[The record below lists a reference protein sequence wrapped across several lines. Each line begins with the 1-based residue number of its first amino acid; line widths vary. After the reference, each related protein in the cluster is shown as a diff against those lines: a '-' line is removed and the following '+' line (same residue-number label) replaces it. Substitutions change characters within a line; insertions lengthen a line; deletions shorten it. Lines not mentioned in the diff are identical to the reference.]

1 MPEFAPGMIRETEE
15 GPRQLARRRF
25 LTFLVAAPALTVAAR
40 VGTEIVAPAKAD
52 AVVPSPPQPA
62 DIADFGDVMTALAKA
77 DTDLFVLQVTTGN
90 RIRFEVPRAEVGQG
104 ITTALAMIVAEELD
118 ARLAD
123 VDVPLSDARQDLG
136 TAQSTGG
143 STSVRSLWD
152 PVRQLAAAAR
162 ARLVTAAAQE
172 WNVPASTL
180 RTHDTAVWAP
190 DGRSATYG
198 SLTEAASQVLVPA
211 VSSDPKPA
219 AAYEVIGRPTGR
231 VDALDIVTG
240 KARYALDVAV
250 AGALPTV
257 VARPP
262 TISGTVVTYDATT
275 AKSMPGVVAITQI
288 PTGVAVTGQTFD
300 QAMKAMAALV
310 ISWGSGTVDGVS
322 DADVKARLTSA
333 IAPFAVPPLLAQ
345 YVEGTFDFA
354 FVNHAPMEVGSAV
367 ADVRSNSAE
376 VWLASKSPTGAQ
388 SAVASAVGL
397 QTSQVTLHVVRGGGS
412 FGRRIYYD
420 PAVEAARVSRAIGRP
435 VKLMW
440 TRNDDMRH
448 GRMRPRSHHQIRAT
462 YAGSNVLSYEHRMA
476 SVAVDF
482 TGSGS
487 GQALVDAGYGSPT
500 VGTGFFQLSEACPYN
515 FGTVTETL
523 AEVPYDLHT
532 GTWRSVYSAQARTAE
547 EIMVDELA
555 RKMGKDPMA
564 FRLEF
569 LKTDTERAVL
579 NKVALAGGWGRLMPP
594 GTAQGV
600 GFHAEYRS
608 LAACLVEIDCTTSTP
623 RVTKAVVA
631 VDVGLPVNPKGLQAQ
646 AIGGVIDGI
655 STMLSAGNHLDNG
668 AFREG
673 SYKDFLYARQ
683 ANAPLSC
690 EVYVMPATGS
700 SPGGAGELIVPAAA
714 AAVANAYARATGAKP
729 RSFPINF

>member
-1 MPEFAPGMIRETEE
+1 MPEFPAEMLRETGEA
-15 GPRQLARRRF
+15 PRQLARRRF
-25 LTFLVAAPALTVAAR
+25 LTLLVAAPALTVAAR
-40 VGTEIVAPAKAD
+40 VGMKALAPAKVG
-52 AVVPSPPQPA
+52 AVVPSLPQPA
-62 DIADFGDVMTALAKA
+62 DITDFGDVMTALTKA
-77 DTDLFVLQVTTGN
+77 DTDLFVLQVTADN

-104 ITTALAMIVAEELD
+104 VTTALAMIVADELD

-143 STSVRSLWD
+143 SCSVRSLWD

-162 ARLVTAAAQE
+162 ARLVTAAAQR

-180 RTHDTAVWAP
+180 TTHDTAVWAP

-198 SLTEAASQVLVPA
+198 TLTGAASQVLIPQ
-211 VSSDPKPA
+211 VSPEPKSA
-219 AAYEVIGRPTGR
+219 AAYGLIGQPTGR
-231 VDALDIVTG
+231 VDARDIVTG

-250 AGALPTV
+250 TGALPTV

-262 TISGTVVTYDATT
+262 TINGTVVTCDGTT
-275 AKSMPGVVAITQI
+275 AKSMAGVVAITQL
-288 PTGVAVTGQTFD
+288 PTGVAVTAQTFD
-300 QAMKAMAALV
+300 QAMKAKAALV
-310 ISWGSGTVDGVS
+310 ISWGAGSVDQVS

-333 IAPFAVPPLLAQ
+333 IAPFAVPPLLAR
-345 YVEGTFDFA
+345 YVEATLDFA

-367 ADVRSNSAE
+367 ADVRANSAE
-376 VWLASKSPTGAQ
+376 VWVATKSPTGAQ
-388 SAVASAVGL
+388 SSVAGAVGL
-397 QTSQVTLHVVRGGGS
+397 QPGQVTVHVVRGGGS
-412 FGRRIYYD
+412 FGRRIYSD
-420 PAVEAARVSRAIGRP
+420 PAVEAAQVSKAIGQP

-448 GRMRPRSHHQIRAT
+448 GRMRPRSHHQVRAT
-462 YAGSNVLSYEHRMA
+462 YAGSDVLSYEHRMS

-482 TGSGS
+482 TGSGT

-500 VGTGFFQLSEACPYN
+500 VGTGFFHLSEACPYN
-515 FGTVTETL
+515 FGTVTEALT
-523 AEVPYDLHT
+523 EVPYDLHT

-547 EIMVDELA
+547 EIMLDELA
-555 RKMGKDPMA
+555 KRMGKDPVA

-569 LKTDTERAVL
+569 FKTDAERAVL
-579 NKVALAGGWGRLMPP
+579 NKVASAGSWGRAMAPS
-594 GTAQGV
+594 TAQGV

-608 LAACLVEIDCTTSTP
+608 LSACLVEIDCTTSTP
-623 RVTKAVVA
+623 RVTKAIVA
-631 VDVGLPVNPKGLQAQ
+631 LDVGLPVNPKGLQAQ
-646 AIGGVIDGI
+646 AMGSVIDGI
-655 STMLSAGNHLDNG
+655 STILSAGNHLDKG

-673 SYKDFLYARQ
+673 SYQDFLYARQ

-690 EVYVMPATGS
+690 DVYVMPATRS
-700 SPGGAGELIVPAAA
+700 SPGGAGELTVPAAA
-714 AAVANAYARATGAKP
+714 AAVANAYSRATGLKP

>member
-1 MPEFAPGMIRETEE
+1 MPESAPGLIGETVD
-15 GPRQLARRRF
+15 GPRQLGRRRF

-40 VGTEIVAPAKAD
+40 VGAEFLAPARAD

-62 DIADFGDVMTALAKA
+62 DIADFGDVMTALTKA
-77 DTDLFVLQVTTGN
+77 DTDLFVLQVTTDN

-104 ITTALAMIVAEELD
+104 ITTAVAMIVAEELD

-162 ARLVTAAAQE
+162 ARLVTAAAQD

-219 AAYEVIGRPTGR
+219 AAYTVVGRSTGR

-262 TISGTVVTYDATT
+262 TINGTVVTYDATT
-275 AKSMPGVVAITQI
+275 AKSMPGVVAITQV
-288 PTGVAVTGQTFD
+288 PTGVAVTAQTFD

-310 ISWGSGTVDGVS
+310 ISWGAGTVDGVS
-322 DADVKARLTSA
+322 DADIKARLTSA

-345 YVEGTFDFA
+345 YVDATFDFA

-420 PAVEAARVSRAIGRP
+420 PAVEAARVSQGDRPAGEADVDTQRRHAARPDAPAQPSPDPCHLRGQRRSQLRASHGQRRGRFHRQRQRSGIGRRGLRQP
-435 VKLMW
+435 DSRYRV
-440 TRNDDMRH
+440 
-448 GRMRPRSHHQIRAT
+448 
-462 YAGSNVLSYEHRMA
+462 
-476 SVAVDF
+476 
-482 TGSGS
+482 
-487 GQALVDAGYGSPT
+487 
-500 VGTGFFQLSEACPYN
+500 FQL
-515 FGTVTETL
+515 
-523 AEVPYDLHT
+523 
-532 GTWRSVYSAQARTAE
+532 
-547 EIMVDELA
+547 
-555 RKMGKDPMA
+555 
-564 FRLEF
+564 
-569 LKTDTERAVL
+569 
-579 NKVALAGGWGRLMPP
+579 
-594 GTAQGV
+594 
-600 GFHAEYRS
+600 
-608 LAACLVEIDCTTSTP
+608 
-623 RVTKAVVA
+623 
-631 VDVGLPVNPKGLQAQ
+631 
-646 AIGGVIDGI
+646 
-655 STMLSAGNHLDNG
+655 
-668 AFREG
+668 
-673 SYKDFLYARQ
+673 
-683 ANAPLSC
+683 
-690 EVYVMPATGS
+690 
-700 SPGGAGELIVPAAA
+700 
-714 AAVANAYARATGAKP
+714 
-729 RSFPINF
+729 

>member
-1 MPEFAPGMIRETEE
+1 
-15 GPRQLARRRF
+15 
-25 LTFLVAAPALTVAAR
+25 
-40 VGTEIVAPAKAD
+40 
-52 AVVPSPPQPA
+52 
-62 DIADFGDVMTALAKA
+62 
-77 DTDLFVLQVTTGN
+77 
-90 RIRFEVPRAEVGQG
+90 
-104 ITTALAMIVAEELD
+104 
-118 ARLAD
+118 
-123 VDVPLSDARQDLG
+123 
-136 TAQSTGG
+136 
-143 STSVRSLWD
+143 
-152 PVRQLAAAAR
+152 
-162 ARLVTAAAQE
+162 
-172 WNVPASTL
+172 
-180 RTHDTAVWAP
+180 
-190 DGRSATYG
+190 
-198 SLTEAASQVLVPA
+198 
-211 VSSDPKPA
+211 
-219 AAYEVIGRPTGR
+219 
-231 VDALDIVTG
+231 
-240 KARYALDVAV
+240 
-250 AGALPTV
+250 
-257 VARPP
+257 
-262 TISGTVVTYDATT
+262 
-275 AKSMPGVVAITQI
+275 
-288 PTGVAVTGQTFD
+288 
-300 QAMKAMAALV
+300 
-310 ISWGSGTVDGVS
+310 VS